1 MAIIR
6 WIFGFIITAA
16 AAVFAVV
23 NRHDIQ
29 VFWNPLGEGSVT
41 VPAYLAVL
49 GFMALGFFLG
59 AAAVW
64 MNMGRLR
71 AERRKQKKEIKTL
84 NRQVEAAREVVSRAP
99 ESVSAQGGEAYPALP
114 VRIGQAS

>member
-6 WIFGFIITAA
+6 WIFGFLITVA

-29 VFWNPLGEGSVT
+29 IFWNPLGEGAVT